1 VYTYTHLHIYKYVY
15 IHIINI
21 YKCINSDKYE
31 EVGNSYRT
39 STLLEKMSKILRKFK
54 LQKYKSKNQ
63 IIEENNIG
71 VFNDD
76 SSDDENY
83 DNEGKIFYCISMKCG
98 YEYTYI

>member
-1 VYTYTHLHIYKYVY
+1 M
-15 IHIINI
+15 NI
-21 YKCINSDKYE
+21 YIIYICICLNLDKYE

-63 IIEENNIG
+63 IIEENIG

-83 DNEGKIFYCISMKCG
+83 DNEGDYCTV
-98 YEYTYI
+98 Y